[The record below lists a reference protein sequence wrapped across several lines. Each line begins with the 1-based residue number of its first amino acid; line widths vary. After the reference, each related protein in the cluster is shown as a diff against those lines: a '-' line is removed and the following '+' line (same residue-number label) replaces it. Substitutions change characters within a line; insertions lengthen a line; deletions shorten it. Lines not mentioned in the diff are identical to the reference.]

1 MNSPLIFWLFSAKA
15 VAFFLLATPATG
27 EETAIA
33 SEQLSFFESKIRPV
47 LIQECYS
54 CHSSKTG
61 NAKGGLRLDSEQL
74 THLGG
79 ESGPA
84 VVPGDLDASLIY
96 QAISYQEFAMP
107 PKGRLSQTIIDDFRQ
122 WIEMGAPD
130 PRKTEIATLNSTI
143 TNEDI
148 KTAKA
153 TFWAYQ
159 KPLSPPI
166 PSVSDPAWARSD
178 IDRFVLAKLDDEALG
193 PAIDAEPYQLFRR
206 LSYDLIGLPPTLE
219 QSNSFQREWKL
230 NPDAAIAS
238 SVDRM
243 LDSPQFG
250 EHWARHWL
258 DLARYA
264 ESNGREV
271 NMTNPQ
277 AWRYR
282 DYVIDAFNNDKPY
295 DRFVQEQIAGD
306 LLPVKSNSQWT
317 ENLVATSFLAL
328 GPKSLSEQNGSQF
341 AADLADEQLDTTT
354 RVFMGTSVACAR
366 CHDHKF
372 DPIPQTDYYA
382 MVGIFASTKTYFGAP
397 VSKFGNLGGIQNR
410 NKSTLIVLP
419 VEDPNPF
426 DRTFTKDEL
435 TDMADQVRE
444 LRQQLLDYR
453 NAQRSGRST
462 GENSQVSIQN
472 LVRLQTRL
480 ESISS
485 TLGSVDENGKPIT
498 FCMGVQDS
506 DSPRDARVLVRGEID
521 QPAQVVS
528 RDFPQVLRDE
538 SPEIRPDSSGRLELA
553 RWMTQPDHPLT
564 ARVMV
569 NRIWQHLLGN
579 GIVRSTEDFG
589 STGQAPTHPE
599 LLDHL
604 ATQFVES
611 KWSIKS
617 MIHSIVTS
625 RTYRM
630 STAFDEQKFQRDSDN
645 EMLWRANSKRLNAEA
660 LRDTMLFVSGQLDL
674 KKPRASEVAKAG
686 YLQVRDGNLINI
698 GQVVAMTGNNA
709 DSRQEYARQM
719 IRRELGGR
727 IPEGT
732 AGMSPRD
739 MFDRFRRSGDSGPGG
754 LRSRFINGTS
764 DRVDMVDATYRS
776 IYLPILRDELPR
788 SMDVFDFAEPSMVI
802 GAREASNTPNQALF
816 MMNNE
821 FVFKQ
826 SEWMAARILG
836 QADTTTERIN
846 AAFLLAYGRVPTS
859 SERAA
864 VNAFITKF
872 SNDSRYRNQFT
883 LTLASLCQSLFASAE
898 FRYLD

>member
-1 MNSPLIFWLFSAKA
+1 MNSPLILRLLFAQTTLFS
-15 VAFFLLATPATG
+15 LLVTPTIGQEAQIT
-27 EETAIA
+27 
-33 SEQLSFFESKIRPV
+33 SEQLTFFESKIRPV

-61 NAKGGLRLDSEQL
+61 NTKGGLRLDSEQL

-96 QAISYQEFAMP
+96 QAISYQDFAMP
-107 PKGRLSQTIIDDFRQ
+107 PKGRLPQTIVDDFRQ

-143 TNEDI
+143 TDEDI

-159 KPLSPPI
+159 KPLPPSL
-166 PSVSDPAWARSD
+166 PNVSDPAWARSD
-178 IDRFVLAKLDDEALG
+178 IDRFVLAKLEDSALA
-193 PAIDAEPYQLFRR
+193 PAIDAEPFQLLRR

-219 QSNSFQREWKL
+219 QSKAFERDWKL
-230 NPDAAIAS
+230 NPDNAIAS
-238 SVDRM
+238 SVERM

-271 NMTNPQ
+271 NMTTPQ

-295 DRFVQEQIAGD
+295 DRFVQEQMAGD
-306 LLPVKSNSQWT
+306 LLPAKSDAQWA
-317 ENLVATSFLAL
+317 ENLIATSFLAL

-382 MVGIFASTKTYFGAP
+382 LAGIFTSTKTYFGVP
-397 VSKFGNLGGIQNR
+397 VSKLGNLGGIQNR

-426 DRTFTKDEL
+426 DRSFTKDEL
-435 TDMADQVRE
+435 AEMEEQVRE
-444 LRQQLLDYR
+444 LRQQLIDYR
-453 NAQRSGRST
+453 NAQRTERST
-462 GENSQVSIQN
+462 GETSQVSIQN

-480 ESISS
+480 ESLSS

-521 QPAQVVS
+521 QPAQIVP
-528 RDFPQVLRDE
+528 RDFPQVLRDDAAKI
-538 SPEIRPDSSGRLELA
+538 SPDSSGRLELA

-569 NRIWQHLLGN
+569 NRIWMHLIGN

-589 STGQAPTHPE
+589 ATGQAPTHPE

-604 ATQFVES
+604 ATEFVES

-617 MIHSIVTS
+617 MIRSIATS

-630 STAFDEQKFQRDSDN
+630 STAFDEQKFQRDPDN
-645 EMLWRANSKRLNAEA
+645 ELLWRANPKRLNAEA
-660 LRDTMLFVSGQLDL
+660 IRDTMLFVSGQLDL

-686 YLQVRDGNLINI
+686 YMQVRDGNLINI
-698 GQVVAMTGNNA
+698 GQVVAMSGNDA
-709 DSRQEYARQM
+709 DPRQEYARQM
-719 IRRELGGR
+719 IRRELADRGR
-727 IPEGT
+727 EGT
-732 AGMSPRD
+732 AGMSPRE
-739 MFDRFRRSGDSGPGG
+739 MFDRLRRSGGGGLGG
-754 LRSRFINGTS
+754 LRSGIANGTS
-764 DRVDMVDATYRS
+764 ERVDMVDATYRS

-802 GAREASNTPNQALF
+802 GAREASSTPNQALF

-826 SEWMAARILG
+826 SEWMAARILSE
-836 QADTTTERIN
+836 AETTTERIN
-846 AAFLLAYGRVPTS
+846 AAFLLAYGRLPNDR
-859 SERAA
+859 ERAA
-864 VNAFITKF
+864 VNEFITDF
-872 SNDSRYRNQFT
+872 GSDSRYRNQST
-883 LTLASLCQSLFASAE
+883 LTLTSLCQSLFASAE